1 MRTTILLLLVLLV
14 SIGPRAGHA
23 QNEAP
28 EAYSLRHIASFED
41 ARAVAADARGR
52 LYVVDAGQNV
62 VVQLTAEGDV
72 LRTLGGSGT
81 APGALYDPRDVDPT
95 NGLVL
100 VVADAGN
107 GRIQRFS
114 RQFVP
119 LEVLPV
125 VRIDR
130 YVPEQAGQPIYS
142 LGERGEVGT
151 PDGRPIAVVTSEA
164 DETFAID
171 AAQGLVLKWDR
182 QRRLEQA
189 IGGYDTGPGALIDPV
204 GLAIDERYLYV
215 ADRGEGG
222 IAVYDHLGAFVR
234 WIGRGALPGV
244 QAVTVV
250 EGVLWIVL
258 PDQLLTY
265 TRSGRR
271 AQEHRVDVAE
281 ELIDVAVLRSQVYV
295 LTPRS
300 LGVLSE

>member
-1 MRTTILLLLVLLV
+1 MHSVQKI
-14 SIGPRAGHA
+14 AG
-23 QNEAP
+23 
-28 EAYSLRHIASFED
+28 FED
-41 ARAVAADARGR
+41 ARAVAADAGGL
-52 LYVVDAGQNV
+52 LYVVDAGRNV
-62 VVQLTAEGDV
+62 VVQLSSEGEV

-81 APGALYDPRDVDPT
+81 APGTFYDPRDVDPT

-125 VRIDR
+125 VRVDR

-182 QRRLEQA
+182 QRRLERA
-189 IGGYDTGPGALIDPV
+189 IGGYDAGPGALIDPV
-204 GLAIDERYLYV
+204 SLAIDERFLYV

-222 IAVYDHLGAFVR
+222 IAVFDHLGAFVR
-234 WIGRGALPGV
+234 WIGRGQMDEVQALTVAEGSLWVVLPG
-244 QAVTVV
+244 
-250 EGVLWIVL
+250 
-258 PDQLLTY
+258 QLLTY
-265 TRSGRR
+265 TPSGRR
-271 AQEHRVDVAE
+271 EQELRVAIEGDMV
-281 ELIDVAVLRSQVYV
+281 DVAVLRGHIYV
-295 LTPRS
+295 LTPHH
-300 LGVLSE
+300 LGVLPD